1 MRLVRMAGDT
11 EVIDRTAVELHD
23 RLVSHLFE
31 CGMQLAAVLSR
42 DQVDAED
49 RRRLLAVIQE
59 LDGAIRTARFSV
71 FAEIEVGIEVAAAVA
86 AEPSYVFS

>member
-11 EVIDRTAVELHD
+11 EATDRTAIESHD

-42 DQVDAED
+42 DAVDAED
-49 RRRLLAVIQE
+49 RRRLLAVIDE
-59 LDGAIRTARFSV
+59 LDGAIRAARHSA
-71 FAEIEVGIEVAAAVA
+71 FAGVAVEDVG
-86 AEPSYVFS
+86 SNHVFS